1 MITKMTKYSFIL
13 FHKEAMPFLERLQD
27 IGMVDIIRE
36 NKAIDDHSK
45 DLLARIQGY
54 SISVKRL
61 KELQELL
68 NSANYNTSGLDS
80 EVLTNSAFETLS
92 KSLEKRDDL
101 ISEKKTLEREYEE
114 SAAWGPYNRED
125 INKLESLGYKLHFYT
140 ISERN
145 YNPEWEAE
153 HIIQIINKNQGK
165 YYFVILTPT
174 GSDFQF
180 KIPESK
186 FPAIS
191 CDKIKLRIKEIESAI
206 DDNNRLLS
214 EYLQVIDKLEIL
226 LNSEKSALDLYLAG
240 SSSKIE
246 AEGTLALMTGFA
258 PKEQK
263 EVLKEFFDNEG
274 IYYLADEAKEEDNPP
289 IKLKNN
295 FFSRLFEPIGELYM
309 LPKYGEL
316 DLTPFFAPFYMLF
329 FGLCL
334 GDMGYGIVLLVFG
347 IIGKFKFPKFKDY
360 LSLVQLLGIGSI
372 IMPLLTGSIFGS
384 KLAVL
389 FPLPESVNALFFSDI
404 KMFWFAIIFGIFQIV
419 VGKLI
424 NAVFSIITKGWQY
437 GMHNIGWAIVI
448 IWASL
453 SYAKTMVPG
462 MIIPE
467 YVNYIG
473 LFGCLLILL
482 FSATEGNLISRI
494 LKGTFAFYDITG
506 VFGDVLSYIR
516 LFGLGTSG
524 GILGYVVNSIALN
537 MIDIPYVGWFFTGL
551 VLLIGHTFVLLL
563 SSLGAF
569 VHPMRLTF
577 VEFYK
582 NSGFTG
588 GGKAFRPLTKKID

>member
-13 FHKEAMPFLERLQD
+13 FHKEVLPFLDRLQD

-45 DLLARIQGY
+45 ELLGKIQNYSAALKRINE
-54 SISVKRL
+54 L
-61 KELQELL
+61 KESLAEIKPAGKLFDKEQ
-68 NSANYNTSGLDS
+68 STSDLF
-80 EVLTNSAFETLS
+80 NTLS
-92 KSLEKRDDL
+92 DALEKRENL
-101 ISEKKTLEREYEE
+101 IAEKRGLERDYEE
-114 SAAWGPYNRED
+114 ALLWGAYKKED
-125 INKLESLGYKLHFYT
+125 INKLESLGYTLHFFS
-140 ISERN
+140 ISESN
-145 YNPEWEAE
+145 YKPEWERDY
-153 HIIQIINKNQGK
+153 ILQIINKNQGK
-165 YYFVILTPT
+165 YYFVILSP
-174 GSDFQF
+174 SEEEFHF

-186 FPAIS
+186 FPPVS
-191 CDKIKLRIKEIESAI
+191 CDILKEKIDYTESYITWNRELLAEYALQTDLLEERLNKEKAI
-206 DDNNRLLS
+206 F
-214 EYLQVIDKLEIL
+214 
-226 LNSEKSALDLYLAG
+226 DLYLAG

-258 PKEQK
+258 PQSQSKE
-263 EVLKEFFDNEG
+263 LLEFFDNEG
-274 IYYLADEAKEEDNPP
+274 IFYIAESAREEDNPP

-316 DLTPFFAPFYMLF
+316 DLTPYFAPFYMLF

-334 GDMGYGIVLLVFG
+334 GDMGYGIVLLLLGV
-347 IIGKFKFPKFKDY
+347 IGKFKFPKYKDY
-360 LSLVQLLGIGSI
+360 LSLIQLLGIGSI
-372 IMPLLTGSIFGS
+372 IMPLLTGSIFGT
-384 KLAVL
+384 KLAVI
-389 FPLPESVNALFFSDI
+389 FPLPDSVNALFFSDI
-404 KMFWFAIIFGIFQIV
+404 KMFWFAIIFGVFQIV
-419 VGKLI
+419 IGKLI
-424 NAVFSIITKGWQY
+424 NAIFSIITKGWQY

-448 IWASL
+448 IWASFA
-453 SYAKTMVPG
+453 YAKTMVPELSL
-462 MIIPE
+462 PD

-473 LFGCLLILL
+473 LFGCSLILF
-482 FSATEGNLISRI
+482 FSATEGNIIIRI
-494 LKGTFAFYDITG
+494 FKGTFAFYDITG

-524 GILGYVVNSIALN
+524 GILGFVVNSIAMN

-588 GGKAFRPLTKKID
+588 GGKAFRPLTKN